1 MHFEKLYKSLCNCL
15 YDKLLLVKPHMND
28 FSLGALRLVGSYL
41 TNRRQRIKEKN
52 IFSKDFQY
60 IFVTISS
67 LWNKSI
73 AIYADDNTH
82 YVTVKNVD
90 NDVKPIE
97 ENSSKLFQWFP
108 DNQTPDNQIKTKNKI
123 L

>member
-1 MHFEKLYKSLCNCL
+1 
-15 YDKLLLVKPHMND
+15 MND

>member
-1 MHFEKLYKSLCNCL
+1 
-15 YDKLLLVKPHMND
+15 MND

-41 TNRRQRIKEKN
+41 PAESKEQKKKTFLTN
-52 IFSKDFQY
+52 IFNKQY
-60 IFVTISS
+60 IFLTISS
-67 LWNKSI
+67 LWNKPI
-73 AIYADDNTH
+73 AIYTDDNTH

-90 NDVKPIE
+90 IDVKPIE

-108 DNQTPDNQIKTKNKI
+108 DNQTPDNQTKAKNKI

>member
-1 MHFEKLYKSLCNCL
+1 
-15 YDKLLLVKPHMND
+15 MND

-41 TNRRQRIKEKN
+41 PTESKEQKKKN
-52 IFSKDFQY
+52 IFNKDFQY
-60 IFVTISS
+60 IFLTISS
-67 LWNKSI
+67 LWNKPI
-73 AIYADDNTH
+73 VIYTDDNTH

-90 NDVKPIE
+90 IDVKPIE

-108 DNQTPDNQIKTKNKI
+108 DNQTPDNQTKAKNKI